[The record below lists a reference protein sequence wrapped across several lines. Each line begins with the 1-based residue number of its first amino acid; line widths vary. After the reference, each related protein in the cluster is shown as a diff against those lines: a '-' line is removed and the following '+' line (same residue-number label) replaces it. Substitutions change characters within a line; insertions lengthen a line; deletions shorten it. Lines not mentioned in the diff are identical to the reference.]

1 MAEKGR
7 LKVQCFVRESYI
19 PVDNTRI
26 VIRPSVGGE
35 STNDIVLSTNSMGE
49 SEIVELDAPPLEY
62 SQQPTGQVPY
72 SMYDIRVE
80 KDGFQSILIN
90 RCQVFPDE
98 LAIQECNLIESL
110 NRSYRME
117 TINIPP
123 NTADVP
129 PTSLNGLTG
138 LNGIT
143 ELNGMTGLNG
153 ATGLNES
160 NINEI
165 INIGPNVLNGNY
177 PEKIPEEEDKP
188 LPPPTSGV
196 VLQTPVVPEFI
207 VVHAGGPNN
216 TAAPNYRV
224 LYKDYIKNVASCE
237 IYSTWSEN
245 TIRSNIYAI
254 ISFTL
259 NRIYTEWYRGKG
271 KNFDITNS
279 TAYDHAFTYGRNIFE
294 SISRVVDDIFAT
306 YIRRIGRKQPLL
318 AQYCDGK
325 NVSCPGWMTQ
335 WGSKYLGDQGKAP
348 YDILTS
354 FYGSNI
360 ELVTAEQV
368 KGIPKSY
375 PGYNLIIG
383 SSGQEVRTVQ
393 EFLNRI
399 SQNYPLIPKVAQ
411 DGIYGAK
418 TAEAVKVFQGVFN
431 LPQTGIVDYATWY
444 KISDIYVGV
453 TRIAELRSSARNVQR
468 IFIPPRSF
476 DNYYDSTVPKFNY
489 MDDMI

>member
-1 MAEKGR
+1 MAQGR
-7 LKVQCFVRESYI
+7 LKVQCFVNETYI
-19 PVDNTRI
+19 PVDNTKI
-26 VIRPSVGGE
+26 TVRPSAGGP
-35 STNDIVLSTNSMGE
+35 SAQVIPLSTNSMGE
-49 SEIVELDAPPLEY
+49 SQIVELEAPPLEY

-80 KDGFQSILIN
+80 REGFQSILIN

-98 LAIQECNLIESL
+98 LAIQQCNLIESSGIL
-110 NRSYRME
+110 TRME
-117 TINIPP
+117 NINIPP
-123 NTADVP
+123 NTANTPQNQQGGNV
-129 PTSLNGLTG
+129 
-138 LNGIT
+138 
-143 ELNGMTGLNG
+143 
-153 ATGLNES
+153 
-160 NINEI
+160 NEI
-165 INIGPNVLNGNY
+165 INIGPNTLNGNY

-196 VLQTPVVPEFI
+196 VLPKPVVPEFI
-207 VVHAGGPNN
+207 IVHAGGPNN

-245 TIRSNIYAI
+245 TIRANIYAI

-294 SISRVVDDIFAT
+294 SISAVVDDIFAT
-306 YIRRIGRKQPLL
+306 YIRRVGRKQPLL

-325 NVSCPGWMTQ
+325 NVQCPGWMTQ
-335 WGSKYLGDQGKAP
+335 WGSKYLGDQGKTP
-348 YDILTS
+348 YEILKN
-354 FYGSNI
+354 FYGSDL

-375 PGYNLIIG
+375 PGYDLIVG
-383 SSGQEVRTVQ
+383 STGPEVRSIQ
-393 EFLNRI
+393 EYLNRI

-411 DGIYGAK
+411 DGVYGTS

-431 LPQTGIVDYATWY
+431 LPQTGVVDYATWY
-444 KISDIYVGV
+444 KISDVYVGV
-453 TRIAELRSSARNVQR
+453 TRIAELRGSAETVQR

-489 MDDMI
+489 IDDML